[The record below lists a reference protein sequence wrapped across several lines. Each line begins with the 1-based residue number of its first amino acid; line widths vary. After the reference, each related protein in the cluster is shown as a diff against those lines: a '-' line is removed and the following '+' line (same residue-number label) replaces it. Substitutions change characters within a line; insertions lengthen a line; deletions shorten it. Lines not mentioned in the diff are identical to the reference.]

1 MQEKLRIFKLTPEE
15 ALRIEQGS
23 NNPHFHSYEELIIG
37 VKGHLTHFIDFRS
50 VELDAPFV
58 SFIAKG
64 KLHKVQSRVIDGEL
78 EFWVLR
84 FRSEFI
90 PELIFHLYAFY
101 HDSANIILP
110 KDFCFERMAK
120 LCEIMHDE
128 TLAPAPDET
137 VLRYLLSALFAMME
151 AERRK
156 QDLEHNTIV
165 QTQNETFKQFLQ
177 LLEDNYKRPLGVNY
191 YAEMLF
197 MSTKN
202 LNLISRNIM
211 QQSISEIIETR
222 KLTEAKHLLV
232 STDKTVSEIGFDLG
246 YKEKSYF
253 TNVFKKK
260 SGMTPTE
267 FREEM
272 RKIAS

>member
-1 MQEKLRIFKLTPEE
+1 
-15 ALRIEQGS
+15 
-23 NNPHFHSYEELIIG
+23 
-37 VKGHLTHFIDFRS
+37 
-50 VELDAPFV
+50 
-58 SFIAKG
+58 
-64 KLHKVQSRVIDGEL
+64 
-78 EFWVLR
+78 
-84 FRSEFI
+84 
-90 PELIFHLYAFY
+90 
-101 HDSANIILP
+101 
-110 KDFCFERMAK
+110 
-120 LCEIMHDE
+120 
-128 TLAPAPDET
+128 
-137 VLRYLLSALFAMME
+137 LSALFAMME